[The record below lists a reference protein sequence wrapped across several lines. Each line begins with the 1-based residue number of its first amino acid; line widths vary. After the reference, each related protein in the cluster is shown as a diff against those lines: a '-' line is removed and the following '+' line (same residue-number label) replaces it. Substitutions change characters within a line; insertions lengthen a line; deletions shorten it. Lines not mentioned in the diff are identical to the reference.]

1 GTLFQQTRA
10 RQVRGA
16 WRALLATPTL
26 RWRLLRFR
34 PAPWRF
40 FAFAQGAALSAL
52 ACQVSPQSRSL
63 LVKFAKQVAHDLK
76 GVLGRGRVAMGG
88 FQSFDEGALQHQA

>member
-1 GTLFQQTRA
+1 
-10 RQVRGA
+10 V
-16 WRALLATPTL
+16 
-26 RWRLLRFR
+26 RFR